1 MGAMIKK
8 KKTEPKRL
16 GKDRMIQFRSKM
28 NKYLELALGIPDALV
43 YMLAQ
48 AGSDDMHL
56 IMDRRST
63 ASLTVSASESCPPV

>member
-1 MGAMIKK
+1 
-8 KKTEPKRL
+8 
-16 GKDRMIQFRSKM
+16 MIQFRSKM

-63 ASLTVSASESCPPV
+63 ASHHHLSTHVKKRTDDSGQQIKKEEERKKMPNE